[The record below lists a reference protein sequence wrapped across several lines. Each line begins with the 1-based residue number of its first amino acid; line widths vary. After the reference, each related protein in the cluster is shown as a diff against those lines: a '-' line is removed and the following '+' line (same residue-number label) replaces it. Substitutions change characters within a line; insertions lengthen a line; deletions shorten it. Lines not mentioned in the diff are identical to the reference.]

1 MRISSSLIL
10 IPCLLALAACGTSKE
25 DRAASGALIGAGTGA
40 VVGST
45 VGAPLTGAAIGAG
58 VGATTGA
65 LADPSAINLGKPV
78 WR

>member
-1 MRISSSLIL
+1 MKTKTMLIL
-10 IPCLLALAACGTSKE
+10 ATLCALSACGYSKE
-25 DRAASGALIGAGTGA
+25 DRAASGALIGAGGGA
-40 VVGST
+40 IIGST

-65 LADPSAINLGKPV
+65 LADPNNLNLGKPI